1 MFKHSNKA
9 DHKKCLF
16 LLTPLIT
23 KIPPP
28 PPENNFFL
36 QIVSYNF
43 FLNHLS
49 NTFFNCFLSQSLLGF
64 VSFELNSI
72 RFIDLDPG
80 SKQTIREPD
89 PVHKNKIIHNFF
101 KHTLFINICLL
112 YTIIE

>member
-1 MFKHSNKA
+1 MFVSPYTPDNKNN
-9 DHKKCLF
+9 
-16 LLTPLIT
+16 
-23 KIPPP
+23 PPP
-28 PPENNFFL
+28 LKTISFYKLSVTTFFL
-36 QIVSYNF
+36 IICLIHFS
-43 FLNHLS
+43 
-49 NTFFNCFLSQSLLGF
+49 NCFLSQSLLGF

>member
-1 MFKHSNKA
+1 MFVSPYTPDNKN
-9 DHKKCLF
+9 
-16 LLTPLIT
+16 T
-23 KIPPP
+23 PP

-36 QIVSYNF
+36 QIVSNNF

-49 NTFFNCFLSQSLLGF
+49 NTFFKLFLVTVSLG

-112 YTIIE
+112 YTIIK

>member
-28 PPENNFFL
+28 PENNFFL

-49 NTFFNCFLSQSLLGF
+49 NTFFKLFLVT
-64 VSFELNSI
+64 VSFGVRFFRTELN
-72 RFIDLDPG
+72 
-80 SKQTIREPD
+80 
-89 PVHKNKIIHNFF
+89 PVH
-101 KHTLFINICLL
+101 
-112 YTIIE
+112 